1 MSEDTERELL
11 ELIKDLIAQGKDRVT
26 SKDLEATERRIGDR
40 LEGVEVRLGS
50 IEEAQ
55 SQTSGRIAPLEV
67 AMARDAKAEAEARSR
82 RLLLRTV
89 ESDDGKGS
97 EFEVWLRIP
106 ERLRRIAWR
115 GVLAVAA
122 AAVVWTV
129 TQLGVD
135 PGALAP

>member
-1 MSEDTERELL
+1 MSGETEAKLI
-11 ELIKDLIAQGKDRVT
+11 ELIQRLVEQGEDHATADDLGQ
-26 SKDLEATERRIGDR
+26 LEKRIGER

-50 IEEAQ
+50 IEDAQ

-89 ESDDGKGS
+89 ESDDGQGS

-122 AAVVWTV
+122 AAVAWMV
-129 TQLGVD
+129 TRLGVD
-135 PGALAP
+135 PGALVP